1 MQMGGTK
8 MNLKKARMPPRK
20 GIAVNDI
27 VFFETAEHNNKRV
40 NVSIMTAGTCTN
52 IGRFILYPII
62 GKITMI
68 T

>member
-1 MQMGGTK
+1 

-27 VFFETAEHNNKRV
+27 VFFLTAEHTCNNKRV

>member
-1 MQMGGTK
+1 
-8 MNLKKARMPPRK
+8 MNPKSRNAPRK

-27 VFFETAEHNNKRV
+27 VFFFETAEHNNKRV

>member
-20 GIAVNDI
+20 GIAVND
-27 VFFETAEHNNKRV
+27 TAEHNNKRV

>member
-1 MQMGGTK
+1 
-8 MNLKKARMPPRK
+8 MPPRK

-27 VFFETAEHNNKRV
+27 GFFETAEHNNKRV